1 MSFRWWSGDLDRRAT
16 ARAEYRRTPPALLE
30 FSGLR
35 CAVRDLGTG
44 GLRIEPAPPGRVWAI
59 DLEIMGEIHL
69 RGSGRLLIVGR
80 IARIDRAGLAV
91 VPDGSLWPSD
101 EAVEAERALLM
112 SNRRERRSAPRLPI
126 PAALGAM
133 TPLRDI
139 SATGLR
145 YVVGPYERAP
155 ALGGPLEGAVQL
167 DAETVI
173 EVRGRV
179 IRRMGREVA
188 VALEPPGL
196 QPEVM
201 AILRRRFFPEGGAAD
216 VVGY

>member
-1 MSFRWWSGDLDRRAT
+1 MSSRWWSGDLDRRA
-16 ARAEYRRTPPALLE
+16 APRAEYRRTPPALLE
-30 FSGLR
+30 FAGLR
-35 CAVRDLGTG
+35 CAVRDLGIG
-44 GLRIEPAPPGRVWAI
+44 GLRIEPAPPGRVWTT
-59 DLEIMGEIHL
+59 DLEIVGEIHL
-69 RGSGRLLIVGR
+69 RGSGRMLIAGR

-91 VPDGSLWPSD
+91 VPEGSLWPPD

-126 PAALGAM
+126 PIALCAM

-139 SATGLR
+139 SAKGLR
-145 YVVGPYERAP
+145 YVVGSNEKPP
-155 ALGGPLEGAVQL
+155 AMGGPVEGAVQL

-188 VALEPPGL
+188 VALDPPGL
-196 QPEVM
+196 RPEVL
-201 AILRRRFFPEGGAAD
+201 AVLRRRFFPEGGAARTS
-216 VVGY
+216 

>member
-1 MSFRWWSGDLDRRAT
+1 MSSRWWSGDLDRRA
-16 ARAEYRRTPPALLE
+16 APRAEYRRTPPALLE
-30 FSGLR
+30 FAGLR
-35 CAVRDLGTG
+35 CAVRDLGIG
-44 GLRIEPAPPGRVWAI
+44 GLRVEPAPPGRVWTTN
-59 DLEIMGEIHL
+59 LEVAGEIHL
-69 RGSGRLLIVGR
+69 RGSGRILITGR

-91 VPDGSLWPSD
+91 LPDGSLWPSE
-101 EAVEAERALLM
+101 EAVETERALLM
-112 SNRRERRSAPRLPI
+112 SNRRERRSAPRLPV
-126 PAALGAM
+126 PASLGAM

-145 YVVGPYERAP
+145 YLVGPHEQPP
-155 ALGGPLEGAVQL
+155 AMGGPVEGAVRL

-196 QPEVM
+196 GPEVL
-201 AILRRRFFPEGGAAD
+201 AILRRRFFPEGGGARTS
-216 VVGY
+216 

>member
-1 MSFRWWSGDLDRRAT
+1 MNSRWWSGDLDRRAT
-16 ARAEYRRTPPALLE
+16 PRAEYRRTPPALLE
-30 FSGLR
+30 FNGLR

-44 GLRIEPAPPGRVWAI
+44 GLRIEPAPAGRVWTL
-59 DLEIMGEIHL
+59 DLEVVGEIHL
-69 RGSGRLLIVGR
+69 RGSGRMLIVGR

-91 VPDGSLWPSD
+91 LPEGSLWPSD
-101 EAVEAERALLM
+101 EAVEAERSLLM

-126 PAALGAM
+126 PMALGAM
-133 TPLRDI
+133 TPLRDV

-145 YVVGPYERAP
+145 YVVGPNERAP
-155 ALGGPLEGAVQL
+155 VLGGPVEGALQI

-196 QPEVM
+196 QPEVL
-201 AILRRRFFPEGGAAD
+201 AILRRRFFPEGAARTS
-216 VVGY
+216 

>member
-1 MSFRWWSGDLDRRAT
+1 MSSRWWSGDLDRRAS
-16 ARAEYRRTPPALLE
+16 ARAEYRRTAPALLE
-30 FSGLR
+30 YNGLR

-44 GLRIEPAPPGRVWAI
+44 GLRIEPAPAGRVWTM
-59 DLEIMGEIHL
+59 DLGITGEIHL
-69 RGSGRLLIVGR
+69 RGSGRMLIVGR

-91 VPDGSLWPSD
+91 LPDGSLWPSE

-112 SNRRERRSAPRLPI
+112 SSRRERRSAPRLPI
-126 PAALGAM
+126 PLALGAM

-145 YVVGPYERAP
+145 YVVGPNERP
-155 ALGGPLEGAVQL
+155 PELGGSVEGAVQL

-179 IRRMGREVA
+179 VRRMGREVA
-188 VALEPPGL
+188 VALDPPGL
-196 QPEVM
+196 EPEVM
-201 AILRRRFFPEGGAAD
+201 AILRRRFFPEGAARTS
-216 VVGY
+216 

>member
-1 MSFRWWSGDLDRRAT
+1 MSSRWWSGDLDRRA
-16 ARAEYRRTPPALLE
+16 APRAEYRRTPPALLE
-30 FSGLR
+30 FGGLR

-44 GLRIEPAPPGRVWAI
+44 GLRIEPAPAGRVWTTN
-59 DLEIMGEIHL
+59 LEVAGEIHL
-69 RGSGRLLIVGR
+69 RGSGRILIAGR

-91 VPDGSLWPSD
+91 VPYGLLWPSD

-126 PAALGAM
+126 PIALFAM

-145 YVVGPYERAP
+145 YVVGPNERPP
-155 ALGGPLEGAVQL
+155 AMGGPVEGAVQL
-167 DAETVI
+167 DADTVI

-179 IRRMGREVA
+179 IRRIGREVA
-188 VALEPPGL
+188 VALEPPGIR
-196 QPEVM
+196 PEVLTM
-201 AILRRRFFPEGGAAD
+201 LRRRFFPEGGAARTS
-216 VVGY
+216 

>member
-1 MSFRWWSGDLDRRAT
+1 MSSRWWSGDLDRRAT
-16 ARAEYRRTPPALLE
+16 PRAEYRRTAPALLE
-30 FSGLR
+30 FHGLR

-44 GLRIEPAPPGRVWAI
+44 GLRIEPAPAGRVWTL
-59 DLEIMGEIHL
+59 DLEIAGEIHL
-69 RGSGRLLIVGR
+69 RGSGRMLIVGR

-91 VPDGSLWPSD
+91 LPDGSLWPAE

-112 SNRRERRSAPRLPI
+112 SSRRERRSAPRLPI
-126 PAALGAM
+126 PLALGAM

-145 YVVGPYERAP
+145 YVVGRNERP
-155 ALGGPLEGAVQL
+155 PELGGSVEGAVQL

-179 IRRMGREVA
+179 VRRMGREVA
-188 VALEPPGL
+188 VALDPPGL

-201 AILRRRFFPEGGAAD
+201 AILRRRFFPEGATRTS
-216 VVGY
+216 

>member
-1 MSFRWWSGDLDRRAT
+1 MTSRWWSGELDRRA
-16 ARAEYRRTPPALLE
+16 APRAEYRRTPPALLE

-44 GLRIEPAPPGRVWAI
+44 GLRIEPAPPGWVWTTN
-59 DLEIMGEIHL
+59 LEIAGEIYL
-69 RGSGRLLIVGR
+69 RGSGRILIVGR

-91 VPDGSLWPSD
+91 LPEGSLWPSE

-126 PAALGAM
+126 PTALHAM

-145 YVVGPYERAP
+145 YLVGANERPP
-155 ALGGPLEGAVQL
+155 AMGGPVEGAVQL

-196 QPEVM
+196 RPEVL
-201 AILRRRFFPEGGAAD
+201 AILRRRFFPEGGAARTS
-216 VVGY
+216 